1 MEIENAQEGSSTKK
15 CSAGDD
21 NSSVIVLDEVDTVT
35 SDVENVD
42 RCLESADDVVAS
54 EMLDLS
60 VDSRNEGVV
69 SELDVTQEAD
79 GDASFDSVD
88 ESRDDV
94 GTDVDMP
101 EIIEDI
107 SCEIHSR
114 RSLNVNT
121 SIGSLNN
128 SLNLSRSSMDLSKDA
143 AALAGQKCSNCHQ
156 RLNVVNHYQRQPG
169 PGKGETEVVNSPKVN
184 IMMDEEDQRALQY

>member
-1 MEIENAQEGSSTKK
+1 VLCYNASDFAAVQRFLFVNR
-15 CSAGDD
+15 
-21 NSSVIVLDEVDTVT
+21 NS
-35 SDVENVD
+35 
-42 RCLESADDVVAS
+42 C
-54 EMLDLS
+54 
-60 VDSRNEGVV
+60 NEGVV